1 MQQVDQNISYLHARP
16 KAFYSSLVLEYV
28 GRVYNSSE
36 YFFIL
41 RSLGIPVDFFDALLV
56 LAFSSLIGNILFFFP
71 MQLGAREGSLAAI
84 VRILGFGNPS
94 LGLLASFYTRIRE
107 LFWIV
112 IGVLLVKVGNQKMMK

>member
-1 MQQVDQNISYLHARP
+1 
-16 KAFYSSLVLEYV
+16 
-28 GRVYNSSE
+28 
-36 YFFIL
+36 
-41 RSLGIPVDFFDALLV
+41 
-56 LAFSSLIGNILFFFP
+56 